1 MKTTRYDHRRS
12 LVHLCD
18 ATKRVALVCV
28 VTFSLRWDRA
38 SARRRSADRMIVEY
52 VPPQD
57 PAHQSGYDWLVSTTS
72 REAEGIV
79 QPFRLPTRSVLRL
92 QGVTAR

>member
-18 ATKRVALVCV
+18 ATKWVALVCV
-28 VTFSLRWDRA
+28 VTFISGGIAPARA
-38 SARRRSADRMIVEY
+38 DDQPNRIIVEY

-57 PAHQSGYDWLVSTTS
+57 PAHQSMYDRL
-72 REAEGIV
+72 REHHVLERSKELFS
-79 QPFRLPTRSVLRL
+79 PFRLPTDHLHKL
-92 QGVTAR
+92 C